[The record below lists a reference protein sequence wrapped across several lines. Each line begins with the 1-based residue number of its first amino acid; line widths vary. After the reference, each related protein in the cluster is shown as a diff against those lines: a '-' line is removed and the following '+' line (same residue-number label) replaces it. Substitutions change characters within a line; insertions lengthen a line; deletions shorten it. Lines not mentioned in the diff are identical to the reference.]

1 MKKASVKMFLVV
13 MALVLAL
20 CSSALAESKTATVFG
35 EMYGDE
41 FKATIENGTL
51 IESGESVELG
61 DIVYTLEE
69 VVFADGTLYG
79 TGIVSVKEGANV
91 VLIVPDYSVN
101 DAAGYQVHQGEE
113 APADAETYQSLAYKT
128 AARVM
133 RASIIANGVMVNG
146 ELVADSIG
154 AEFIPQK
161 DGTYRFT
168 FEISNEQG
176 DLVQQDA
183 YELSFFLRN
192 IELYDTDGF
201 APEETWETMEN
212 WSVTVK

>member
-69 VVFADGTLYG
+69 IVFADGT
-79 TGIVSVKEGANV
+79 
-91 VLIVPDYSVN
+91 
-101 DAAGYQVHQGEE
+101 
-113 APADAETYQSLAYKT
+113 
-128 AARVM
+128 
-133 RASIIANGVMVNG
+133 
-146 ELVADSIG
+146 
-154 AEFIPQK
+154 F
-161 DGTYRFT
+161 RFT
-168 FEISNEQG
+168 FEISNEEG
-176 DLVQQDA
+176 SLERQDS
-183 YELSFFLRN
+183 YELNLYIRN
-192 IELYDTDGF
+192 AVMDANDTLINR
-201 APEETWETMEN
+201 EQWETTD
-212 WSVTVK
+212 WVLTVTPQIEE